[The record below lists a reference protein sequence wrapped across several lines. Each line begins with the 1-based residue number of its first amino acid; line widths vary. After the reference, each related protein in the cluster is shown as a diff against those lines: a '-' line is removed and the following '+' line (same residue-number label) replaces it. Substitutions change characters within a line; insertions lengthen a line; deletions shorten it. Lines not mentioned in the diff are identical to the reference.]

1 MEIRKIEVA
10 CAVVFRRMKNYGA
23 CFLQANIV
31 KEILEENMG
40 YKPELIYGYASD
52 RDGTYIRHFWL
63 ELDGIIID
71 PSTLS
76 LPHKPLRKLSKIPF
90 NGECF
95 TPSRFQSIQQKSFN
109 MAKNGYFWQDMEINC
124 GVEEVQKYKFIKQQL
139 KPTEP

>member
-1 MEIRKIEVA
+1 MEIRKIELA
-10 CAVVFRRMKNYGA
+10 CASVFRRMENYGT

-40 YKPELIYGYASD
+40 YKPDLIYGYASD

-63 ELDGIIID
+63 ELDGNIID

-76 LPHKPLRKLSKIPF
+76 LPHKPIRKLSKSPL
-90 NGECF
+90 NGKCL
-95 TPSRFQSIQQKSFN
+95 TSSTFQSIQQNSFN
-109 MAKNGYFWQDMEINC
+109 MAKNNHFWQDMENHC

-139 KPTEP
+139 ANGDI